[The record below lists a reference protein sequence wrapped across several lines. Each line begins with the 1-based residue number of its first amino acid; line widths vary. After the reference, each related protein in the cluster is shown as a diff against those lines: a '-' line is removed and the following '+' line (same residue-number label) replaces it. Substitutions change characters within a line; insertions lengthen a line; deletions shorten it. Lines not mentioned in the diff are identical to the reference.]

1 MPSISV
7 FRREMEVNDMP
18 DWVIAIFAIVAFVG
32 FVYVAKNKEKLFK
45 K

>member
-1 MPSISV
+1 
-7 FRREMEVNDMP
+7 MEVKGMP
-18 DWVIAIFAIVAFVG
+18 EWVIAIFAIIVFAG